1 MIIVKWL
8 EIYERRLM
16 AWGEG
21 KGRDGAFVSMIEAR
35 FGTLLVLTESVLT
48 RYALRFFRFGISLS
62 LN

>member
-1 MIIVKWL
+1 VDLTAVGAGFEVVLMIIVKWL

-48 RYALRFFRFGISLS
+48 
-62 LN
+62 